1 MGFVQSVRISS
12 QLDRLEFNRK
22 YDTSVFGNIAS
33 KETIKKTL
41 QRSRDKIGKTT
52 TKRL

>member
-1 MGFVQSVRISS
+1 MSVAQQIRSH
-12 QLDRLEFNRK
+12 LDHLDFNRE
-22 YDTSVFGNIAS
+22 YDASVFGDIAS